1 MFSIFKVGQVLAED
15 SARRCEVSISPPT
28 RPLLGNSMLFS
39 SQQLTLVKP
48 FHRQPDSNGSDGDV
62 DPTLEEQESTW
73 RIYGGLPKKFHA
85 GLPDWEYAA
94 EFEQMASKFS
104 MLRHPTAEQR
114 IPPQR
119 KQGQTGAQ
127 YTGDSARTKRRK
139 IQNTREQSLKNNNAI
154 KPVSFPPPIDEGPF
168 EYEFGVRVDN
178 KLDHE
183 AKKRAA
189 EQRKVAQEHQRRA
202 AEVKKA
208 DKLKSDA
215 RTSNRV
221 VQQQANLKKIKE
233 FVTATKTKMLSPK
246 LSTTQKRML
255 QSQQEK
261 GGVIKIYLEQLLL
274 ELVDHPEKRESALM
288 KTASERVCCNSI
300 RKGEKKVPH
309 SLICMLLFRDQ

>member
-1 MFSIFKVGQVLAED
+1 MFSIFKFEQFLAED
-15 SARRCEVSISPPT
+15 SARRTRVSSPA

-39 SQQLTLVKP
+39 SQQLTLVK
-48 FHRQPDSNGSDGDV
+48 FFQLQPDSNGSDGDV

-154 KPVSFPPPIDEGPF
+154 KPVSIPPPIDEGPF